1 MKRRLKGAARCIP
14 GFLYALLMFIPFAV
28 GYGVLISSYIIK
40 ADNYIISMLLLLPLL
55 PIYLILLKIGKKIF
69 DFTERIY
76 LKRFRKGND
85 AYHLASVTELA
96 IFFGIIFLITF
107 VPVTIEARNDG
118 KDNSSSVSES
128 INSWD

>member
-1 MKRRLKGAARCIP
+1 MKRRLKGYGRYIP
-14 GFLYALLMFIPFAV
+14 GFLYALLMIILFAE
-28 GYGVLISSYIIK
+28 GYGVIISSHIVK
-40 ADNYIISMLLLLPLL
+40 ADNYIISILLLLPLL
-55 PIYLILLKIGKKIF
+55 PILLIFMKIGKKIF

-96 IFFGIIFLITF
+96 IVFGIIFLIKF
-107 VPVTIEARNDG
+107 VSVNIEACNDG

-128 INSWD
+128 INNWD

>member
-1 MKRRLKGAARCIP
+1 MKRRLKGYARCIP

-55 PIYLILLKIGKKIF
+55 LIYLILLKIGEKIF
-69 DFTERIY
+69 EFI
-76 LKRFRKGND
+76 KRKYFKRCRNGNN
-85 AYHLASVTELA
+85 AHTLAVITELA
-96 IFFGIIFLITF
+96 IFFGIIIFMTAIPLIFEKSIDST
-107 VPVTIEARNDG
+107 
-118 KDNSSSVSES
+118 NSSSVSES